1 MYVKRVLNPE
11 IIFHFSWR
19 PLLWTA
25 LLVCA
30 VFVLYEFAGLK
41 QVAIPFLPIATVG
54 TAVAF
59 YIGFKNNSSYDRL
72 WESRKIWGEI
82 VNVSRALAAYYLAVV
97 RPQADKE
104 EIKRFIYRQI
114 AFVNILRLQL
124 RRRNVWD
131 ANDRY
136 VQIGRMCFGEI
147 NFEQEAEETLRALCT
162 KDETEILMRKKNI
175 AKELVK
181 GQMDSL
187 SRFKGQDWI
196 DGFEHSD
203 LMRYCAELY
212 NQQGKAERIKNFPFP
227 RQYAFFSE
235 VFVVIFVC
243 LLPFGLL
250 TEFAKLGESLVWLTI
265 PFSLLISW
273 IFVTM
278 EKVGDSSENPFENSL
293 NDIPMTA
300 ICRNIEIDLREM
312 LGEADLPPPIQ
323 AECDILM

>member
-19 PLLWTA
+19 PLLLTT
-25 LLVCA
+25 LLVCG
-30 VFVLYEFAGLK
+30 VFILYEYTGYK
-41 QVAIPFLPIATVG
+41 QLAIPFLPIATVG

-72 WESRKIWGEI
+72 WESRKIWGEL
-82 VNVSRALAAYYLAVV
+82 VNVSRSLSAYFLAVV
-97 RPQADKE
+97 RPEADKE
-104 EIKRFIYRQI
+104 QVKWFIYRQI

-131 ANDRY
+131 EHYRY
-136 VQIGRMCFGEI
+136 GQIGRMCFGEI

-162 KDETEILMRKKNI
+162 NEETDILMSKKNI
-175 AKELVK
+175 AKELIK
-181 GQMDSL
+181 QQMISL
-187 SRFKGQDWI
+187 SHFKGKEWVDPY
-196 DGFEHSD
+196 EHSD
-203 LMRYCAELY
+203 LMRLCSELY

-235 VFVVIFVC
+235 VFVIIFVG
-243 LLPFGLL
+243 LLPFGLI
-250 TEFAKLGESLVWLTI
+250 TEFAKLGDSFVWLTI
-265 PFSLLISW
+265 PFSILISW

-293 NDIPMTA
+293 NDVPMTA
-300 ICRNIEIDLREM
+300 ICRAIEIDLREM
-312 LGEADLPPPIQ
+312 LGESDLPQPIQ